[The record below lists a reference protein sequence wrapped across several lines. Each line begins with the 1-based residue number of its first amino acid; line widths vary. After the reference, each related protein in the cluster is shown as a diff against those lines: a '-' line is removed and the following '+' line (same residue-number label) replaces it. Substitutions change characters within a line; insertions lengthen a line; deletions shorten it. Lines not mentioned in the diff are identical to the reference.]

1 MCEVQ
6 YQGFQEAFFR
16 GKIRFGGFEQKIWP
30 ANRMDSP
37 SHPRQERGQQRNSE
51 VRIQT
56 ETGTFGGE
64 TN

>member
-6 YQGFQEAFFR
+6 YQGFQEVFFR

-30 ANRMDSP
+30 THRVDSP
-37 SHPRQERGQQRNSE
+37 PYPRQERGQQRNSE

-56 ETGTFGGE
+56 ETGAFGGE